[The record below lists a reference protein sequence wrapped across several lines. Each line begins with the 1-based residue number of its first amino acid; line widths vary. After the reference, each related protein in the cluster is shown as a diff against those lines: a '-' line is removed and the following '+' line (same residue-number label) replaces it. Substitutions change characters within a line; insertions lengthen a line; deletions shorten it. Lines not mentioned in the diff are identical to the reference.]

1 MFMNSNTGCLRGLT
15 DDEKVAKKSNQ
26 PIGNKEYI
34 THSFSANISHLHSTD
49 LLGSFNGNS
58 KYQRRNEECK
68 KKY

>member
-34 THSFSANISHLHSTD
+34 TQSFLANISHLNSTD
-49 LLGSFNGNS
+49 LLGSVNGNS
-58 KYQRRNEECK
+58 TYLRRYGRLK
-68 KKY
+68 KPL